1 MYQYKDFLQL
11 HTNTAILFRCFD
23 TADADSISKMF
34 PASNLLQVPDIWY
47 EKTISIDLVIL
58 LRQIHRHC
66 ISPLSLALTFELEK
80 CAFKFVNIF

>member
-1 MYQYKDFLQL
+1 MKQKWIALAVL
-11 HTNTAILFRCFD
+11 G
-23 TADADSISKMF
+23 SGMK
-34 PASNLLQVPDIWY
+34 
-47 EKTISIDLVIL
+47 KTISIDLVIL

>member
-11 HTNTAILFRCFD
+11 HTNTAILFRYFD

-47 EKTISIDLVIL
+47 EKNNIDRSCHIAA
-58 LRQIHRHC
+58 ID
-66 ISPLSLALTFELEK
+66 S
-80 CAFKFVNIF
+80 

>member
-11 HTNTAILFRCFD
+11 HTNTAILFRYFD

-58 LRQIHRHC
+58 LRQIHRHR

>member
-11 HTNTAILFRCFD
+11 HTNTAILFRYFD

-34 PASNLLQVPDIWY
+34 PASNLLKFLTSGMK
-47 EKTISIDLVIL
+47 KTISIDLVIL